1 MPACLY
7 VLVLVRLRKRK
18 LTGET
23 VFMFVLLHLERIQ
36 IGAVHRTALNV
47 SDYAKFG
54 ELNLSIKI
62 GYVQFAVQ

>member
-1 MPACLY
+1 M
-7 VLVLVRLRKRK
+7 
-18 LTGET
+18 
-23 VFMFVLLHLERIQ
+23 FMFVLLHLERIQ
-36 IGAVHRTALNV
+36 TGAVHRTALNV